1 MPLRKPVPQIQE
13 PDFEN
18 VSNSG
23 FRWLDLVRQ
32 YSVDIRMVEVDIN
45 PPSIAANDT
54 VEVTVTVPGVR
65 VGDLIIQVIKPTT
78 TSGLVVV
85 QGLVTA
91 DNTAVL
97 AFCNNK
103 SGTTDDPLETYI
115 IIYIKNSSK

>member
-1 MPLRKPVPQIQE
+1 MAIRKPVPQVQE

-18 VSNSG
+18 VSTTG

-45 PPSIAANDT
+45 PPVIAANDT
-54 VEVTVTVPGVR
+54 VEITVTAPGVR
-65 VGDLIIQVIKPTT
+65 VGDLIIQIIKPTT

-85 QGLVTA
+85 QGIVSA
-91 DNTAVL
+91 DDTAVL

-103 SGTTDDPLETYI
+103 SGTTDDPLETYK